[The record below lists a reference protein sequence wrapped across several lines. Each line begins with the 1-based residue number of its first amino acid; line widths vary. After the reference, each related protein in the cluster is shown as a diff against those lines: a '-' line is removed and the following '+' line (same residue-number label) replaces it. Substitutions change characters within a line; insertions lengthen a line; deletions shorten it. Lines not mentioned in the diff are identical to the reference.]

1 MITTPKT
8 KEKQL
13 LAKYV
18 EIQVD
23 TQVPQLE
30 CGITRTKNTESKWK

>member
-8 KEKQL
+8 KEK
-13 LAKYV
+13 
-18 EIQVD
+18 QVD

-30 CGITRTKNTESKWK
+30 CGITGTKNMESKWK